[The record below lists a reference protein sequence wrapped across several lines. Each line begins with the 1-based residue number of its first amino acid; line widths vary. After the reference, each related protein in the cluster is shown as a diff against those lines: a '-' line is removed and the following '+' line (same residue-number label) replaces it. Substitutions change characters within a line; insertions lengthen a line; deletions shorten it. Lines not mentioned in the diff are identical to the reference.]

1 MISIRRVSLGG
12 GYRYLIDSVA
22 AGDGNPE
29 PSKGLAHYYAS
40 TGTPPGVFLGAGLAD
55 LDGGKGVE
63 KGSKVSEEH
72 LFNMLVAL
80 SDPVSGEPLGGR
92 LTVPGNS
99 APVAG
104 FDLTFSPSKSVS
116 TAWALA
122 DEDTKAVIADCHRQA
137 IDYVLTYAEAH
148 VFHSRSGA
156 GGIVEEDV
164 TGVIATS
171 FTHFTSRADD
181 PQLHD
186 HLVVWNRARSV
197 SDGKWRTLDSK
208 AIFKATTTLSELHQ
222 GVLSDLLTSALGAR
236 LGGAGTTSLVKAPL

>member
-12 GYRYLIDSVA
+12 GYRYLINSVA

-63 KGSKVSEEH
+63 KGSQVSEEH
-72 LFNMLVAL
+72 LFNMLGKL
-80 SDPVSGEPLGGR
+80 SDPVTGEPLGGR
-92 LTVPGNS
+92 LTVPGNA

-122 DEDTKAVIADCHRQA
+122 DEDTKAVIAECHREA
-137 IDYVLTYAEAH
+137 IDYVLSYAESPRLSLPLGCRRH
-148 VFHSRSGA
+148 RRRGRDRGHRDLVH
-156 GGIVEEDV
+156 
-164 TGVIATS
+164 
-171 FTHFTSRADD
+171 
-181 PQLHD
+181 PLHEQ
-186 HLVVWNRARSV
+186 A
-197 SDGKWRTLDSK
+197 
-208 AIFKATTTLSELHQ
+208 
-222 GVLSDLLTSALGAR
+222 
-236 LGGAGTTSLVKAPL
+236 

>member
-1 MISIRRVSLGG
+1 
-12 GYRYLIDSVA
+12 
-22 AGDGNPE
+22 
-29 PSKGLAHYYAS
+29 
-40 TGTPPGVFLGAGLAD
+40 
-55 LDGGKGVE
+55 
-63 KGSKVSEEH
+63 VSEEH

-80 SDPVSGEPLGGR
+80 SDPVSGESLGGR
-92 LTVPGNS
+92 LSVPGNA

-104 FDLTFSPSKSVS
+104 FDTCFSPSKSVS

-122 DEDTKAVIADCHRQA
+122 DEDTKAVISDCHHQA
-137 IDYVLTYAEAH
+137 IDYVLSYAEDH

-222 GVLSDLLTSALGAR
+222 GFSPIS
-236 LGGAGTTSLVKAPL
+236 

>member
-1 MISIRRVSLGG
+1 MEHKLCVHLISIRRVSLGG

-40 TGTPPGVFLGAGLAD
+40 TGTPPGIFLGAGLAD
-55 LDGGKGVE
+55 LDGGSGID
-63 KGSKVSEEH
+63 KGSQVSDEH

-80 SDPVSGEPLGGR
+80 CDPVSGEPLGDR
-92 LTVPGNS
+92 LTVPGNG

-104 FDLTFSPSKSVS
+104 FDLTYSPSKSVS

-122 DEDTKAVIADCHRQA
+122 DDDTRAIISDCHRQA
-137 IDYVLTYAEAH
+137 IDYVLSYAESH

-164 TGVIATS
+164 TGVIATC

-186 HLVVWNRARSV
+186 HL
-197 SDGKWRTLDSK
+197 
-208 AIFKATTTLSELHQ
+208 
-222 GVLSDLLTSALGAR
+222 LT
-236 LGGAGTTSLVKAPL
+236 